1 MGNGACVWEA
11 ARLYGE
17 RKSHERREYEGGVW
31 PADFADFWQYRGAAR
46 VWGVAEPQ
54 MAEITGFIRQVVI
67 DGRRLEDVRK
77 DVRSFRAAYQKTRF
91 CSDTGSEAYEY
102 VRLR

>member
-1 MGNGACVWEA
+1 MFLAI
-11 ARLYGE
+11 
-17 RKSHERREYEGGVW
+17 S
-31 PADFADFWQYRGAAR
+31 GAAR

-54 MAEITGFIRQVVI
+54 IAEIIGFIRQVVI

-77 DVRSFRAAYQKTRF
+77 DIRSFRTAYQKTRF
-91 CSDTGSEAYEY
+91 CSDAGREAYEY